1 MANDFGITLEDA
13 VNELQYQVEEA
24 INFMWSEFEDDWAKA
39 ERYYAGECDLPTDE
53 GRSNAVKTEVRDVI
67 RGILPNLMRVLYQAR
82 KPVEYLPT
90 NIQHAEFIDQ
100 QSLFV
105 EQRFKAC
112 GGYKIL
118 YNAVLQALKLK
129 IGPIKVWY
137 EEDPMPQYVEFSAM
151 TEQEVEELKN
161 LPDFEVEN
169 VEDHPKLGENDL
181 YNVSGY
187 RYFPYGQICVEDF
200 PVYEFFVSRNATNLE
215 DARVHGH
222 HREVTVAEAIEMGL
236 EYDNWSELT
245 GTGPEEKYAAE
256 SSRARRGYSTDSSD
270 DESDDLLQQKIL
282 LTEVYCKYDLDGDG
296 VEERYCFYLGGSTY
310 KYITH
315 YEIEDYCIDI
325 VAVDPQPYTVIARS
339 IADILIEKQDNE
351 TSILRAI
358 IDNAHMA
365 NNPRFAADPN
375 KTDFHDLMNNA
386 IGGPVKTM
394 GTPDIQVIDVPFTG
408 GSLIPFLQYMEQD
421 TEERVG
427 MTKAARGLDPDAL
440 QSTDKDAVMNTI
452 QLSQGQ
458 IELMARNV
466 VETGLIGIFKK
477 LLRLSQRHL
486 DRYQV
491 VRSKGMILPVD
502 LAAFD
507 PDLAAE
513 PNVGLGTASHEEKLA
528 TLNFVLQ
535 KQEQI
540 VSTFG
545 MDNPFTSLSQMYNT
559 LEDIVDLGGLK
570 DPGRYFK
577 VVTEQ
582 MEERIAQAMKEA
594 EAQQAEAAQGMQP
607 MDPSMAL
614 IESEKMKAHASY
626 QGDMLDYKADMAK
639 LELERE
645 ELQAKTDLERDKL
658 VQDRIIKLREI
669 GAQREAERIKREQEA
684 NNAQQARG
692 SGTGQSSRQTGQQQ
706 RPKNNVDSA

>member
-1 MANDFGITLEDA
+1 MANDFGITLDDA
-13 VNELQYQVEEA
+13 ISELQYHVEEA
-24 INFMWSEFEDDWAKA
+24 INFMWSEFENDWALA
-39 ERYYAGECDLPTDE
+39 ERYYAGGCDLPTDE
-53 GRSNAVKTEVRDVI
+53 GRSDAVKTEVRDVI
-67 RGILPNLMRVLYQAR
+67 RGIMPNLMRVLYQAR
-82 KPVEYLPT
+82 KPVEYIPT
-90 NIQHAEFIDQ
+90 HIQHAAFIDQ
-100 QSLFV
+100 QALFA

-137 EEDPMPQYVEFSAM
+137 ETDPAPKYMEM
-151 TEQEVEELKN
+151 TALTQQEVDELKE
-161 LPDFEVEN
+161 LPDFEVKE

-181 YNVSGY
+181 YNVKGY
-187 RYFPYGQICVEDF
+187 QYYPYGRICIEDF

-236 EYDNWSELT
+236 DYPNWEELQ
-245 GTGPEEKYAAE
+245 GSDPENKYAAE
-256 SSRARRGYSTDSSD
+256 SSRARRGYSPDEDEDDS
-270 DESDDLLQQKIL
+270 EDLLQKKIL

-310 KYITH
+310 KYIDH
-315 YEIEDYCIDI
+315 YEIEDYCIE
-325 VAVDPQPYTVIARS
+325 VVNVDPQPYTVIGRS
-339 IADILIEKQDNE
+339 IADMVIEKQDNE

-375 KTDFHDLMNNA
+375 KTDFNDLMNNA
-386 IGGPVKTM
+386 IGGPIKTL
-394 GTPDIQVIDVPFTG
+394 GSPDLQVVDIPFTG
-408 GSLIPFLQYMEQD
+408 ASLIPFLQYMEQD

-440 QSTDKDAVMNTI
+440 QSTDKDAVLNTI

-466 VETGLIGIFKK
+466 VETGLIGIFQK
-477 LLRLSQRHL
+477 LLRLCQRHM

-491 VRSKGMILPVD
+491 VRSRGMLLPID

-507 PDLAAE
+507 TELAAE

-528 TLNFVLQ
+528 TLNFILQ

-540 VSTFG
+540 ISMFG

-582 MEERIAQAMKEA
+582 MEQTIAQRMKEA
-594 EAQQAEAAQGMQP
+594 EAAQAQQAQQMQP
-607 MDPSMAL
+607 MDPGLAML
-614 IESEKMKAHASY
+614 ESEKLKAQASF
-626 QGDMLDYKADMAK
+626 QGDQLDYQADMAK
-639 LELERE
+639 LKLQE
-645 ELQAKTDLERDKL
+645 EEMRMKADIERDKM
-658 VQDRIIKLREI
+658 VQDRVIKLREI

-684 NNAQQARG
+684 NDAKSKGRG
-692 SGTGQSSRQTGQQQ
+692 TSGSSGEQTSQQQ
-706 RPKNNVDSA
+706 RPQNSVDSA